1 MNLLAI
7 DTSTE
12 QMCLALIHQGK
23 IFSHEE
29 PGGAAA
35 SARLLPCIEALLHE
49 SKLSL
54 NQVQLIA
61 YGMGPGAFTGLRTAC
76 STAQGLAMGLGCP
89 VLPLDSLRI
98 VAHDAITQWGGNEAA
113 VAVVMDARMGEV
125 YAGLYELHQGRWQ
138 CLIAPSLWKPALLQ
152 EHFLARSFNTPL
164 IWAGT
169 GLHLLQQDPSTPHP
183 LASWTTYPQQV
194 QRGRALAHCAVHT
207 LQHEQPIDPSQ
218 ALPLY
223 ARDKVA
229 QTIEERRAQAQQGQQ
244 VQLL

>member
-1 MNLLAI
+1 MNLIAI

-12 QMCLALIHQGK
+12 QLCLALIHHGN
-23 IFSHEE
+23 IFTHEE

-35 SARLLPCIEALLHE
+35 SALILPCIESLLHQA
-49 SKLSL
+49 KISL

-61 YGMGPGAFTGLRTAC
+61 YGMGPGAFTGIRTAC

-98 VAHDAITQWGGNEAA
+98 VAQDAISQWGQDAA
-113 VAVVMDARMGEV
+113 VAVVMDARMGEA
-125 YAGLYELHQGRWQ
+125 YAGLYKPHQGRWE
-138 CLIAPSLWKPALLQ
+138 CLIAPSLWKPALVP
-152 EHFLARSFNTPL
+152 EHFLSHAFNTPL

-169 GLHLLQQDPSTPHP
+169 GLHLLQQDPSDPHR
-183 LASWTTYPQQV
+183 LASWTTYPQQA
-194 QRGRALAHCAVHT
+194 QRSLALAHCALHT
-207 LQHEQPIDPSQ
+207 LQHEQPMDPSQ

-229 QTIEERRAQAQQGQQ
+229 QTIEERRAQAQ
-244 VQLL
+244 LL